1 MCANLY
7 ALRSIMEYARAY
19 GYIYTAY
26 ILPERWQCGSM
37 VPFILN
43 CCTREQE
50 SRRKNAALAIL
61 LPARESINFFL
72 RKEIA
77 RKTPDTYFNLFQF
90 VELNKY
96 GLTVWHNWISIAT
109 VWQHEKWTN
118 RIYFSQPSQCF
129 GFLRWFSF
137 SIQFHRSISAVLLFI
152 VQSMLSARFIHLLS
166 PRYCSTLDDLQS
178 PVYMYFCFGCESP

>member
-1 MCANLY
+1 MHLEAIWNM
-7 ALRSIMEYARAY
+7 RSLTDTQHIL
-19 GYIYTAY
+19 
-26 ILPERWQCGSM
+26 LPECCQCGSM

-43 CCTREQE
+43 WCTRERE
-50 SRRKNAALAIL
+50 HENRRKNAAHAIL
-61 LPARESINFFL
+61 FSARESINFLL

-118 RIYFSQPSQCF
+118 RIY
-129 GFLRWFSF
+129 
-137 SIQFHRSISAVLLFI
+137 IFHNLLNALDFCADSRFQYSSNTLHLCRSPFYRSIYAFSTTVHSFI
-152 VQSMLSARFIHLLS
+152 VAQIL
-166 PRYCSTLDDLQS
+166 
-178 PVYMYFCFGCESP
+178 